1 MPYDQHLT
9 IGERYQ
15 IFILL
20 KAGFSLFTIALQINR
35 HRSSIHRELSR
46 NLVLDA
52 RIQAYSPSRAHN
64 LAWHRRRI
72 KPHFEINAETWVAVI
87 AQLQQHWSPEQI
99 CYRRKLAGLS
109 AISPESVYQR
119 IWQDKP

>member
-20 KAGFSLFTIALQINR
+20 KAGFSLSTIALQINR
-35 HRSSIHRELSR
+35 HRSSIHRELRR
-46 NLVLDA
+46 NLVWNA

-72 KPHFEINAETWVAVI
+72 KPHFKINAETWG
-87 AQLQQHWSPEQI
+87 
-99 CYRRKLAGLS
+99 RRHRTTTATL
-109 AISPESVYQR
+109 ES
-119 IWQDKP
+119 